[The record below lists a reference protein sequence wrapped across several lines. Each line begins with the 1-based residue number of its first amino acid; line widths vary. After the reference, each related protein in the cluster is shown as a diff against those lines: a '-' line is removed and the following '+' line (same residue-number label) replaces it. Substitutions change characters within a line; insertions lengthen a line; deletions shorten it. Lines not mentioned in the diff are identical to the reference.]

1 VRANERTDNRRGR
14 DYADVKTLPAS
25 WRDAAGRGLACS
37 GHNGNNRARQ
47 AAIERR
53 HEWARMITVIRNT
66 TVATV
71 DPDDTIHYDAA
82 IAIDAGRIA
91 AIGPASDIV
100 ARFPEAE
107 MVDGGGKV
115 VMPGFANIHTHFTLI
130 IAKGIY
136 EDLSP
141 PHKPPFTSGLAPL
154 PVPELSHAEINAMA
168 RLAALEAI
176 RSGTTAALEDGS
188 DVDDYADA
196 IADTGMR
203 LLLCEKAWDK
213 AKGGIGDPGGFETD
227 PALGER
233 CIAKIEALHAKW
245 HGARNGRITVG
256 VSAWAP
262 DMCSPDL
269 LRKLRALQDRL
280 DTVATIH
287 LNQIWGEV
295 SAVEKIRNRKPTE
308 YLADIGFLNDR
319 LICAHCR
326 CMVREEERL
335 LGEAHANVAFNA
347 CIAAR
352 RGLSPRA
359 HDLETFGCNIGMG
372 TDNMAEDMV
381 EVMRTGM
388 FMERVRREDGRLPT
402 PEQAMRWA
410 TVNGYRAMGIP
421 DGGALVPGNKAD
433 LIMIDFRRAHLVPR
447 LRVVS
452 TFVHQGQGRD
462 VTDVMVDGRWL
473 MRDNRVLTMDE
484 DATVAEAQ
492 RVAETAWTRLFA
504 ERPDLKP
511 LAGWQPGAIAL
522 S

>member
-1 VRANERTDNRRGR
+1 MAHRRGT
-14 DYADVKTLPAS
+14 AKVAQHT
-25 WRDAAGRGLACS
+25 
-37 GHNGNNRARQ
+37 
-47 AAIERR
+47 
-53 HEWARMITVIRNT
+53 TVIKDT
-66 TVATV
+66 TVVTI
-71 DPDDTIHYDAA
+71 DRDDTILYDAA
-82 IAIDAGRIA
+82 VAIKDGRVA
-91 AIGPASDIV
+91 SVGPSREIV
-100 ARFPEAE
+100 ARFPGAHV
-107 MVDGGGKV
+107 VDGSGKV

-154 PVPELSHAEINAMA
+154 PVPELSRDEMIAMV

-188 DVDDYADA
+188 NVENYAQS
-196 IADTGMR
+196 IADTGLR

-213 AKGGIGDPGGFETD
+213 AKGNIGDPGPFD
-227 PALGER
+227 VDAALGDE
-233 CIAKIEALHAKW
+233 CIARTEALHAKW
-245 HGARNGRITVG
+245 QGACNGRITVG

-269 LRKLRALQDRL
+269 LRKLRALQHKL

-287 LNQIWGEV
+287 LNQVWGEV

-335 LGEAHANVAFNA
+335 LGEARTNVAFNA

-352 RGLSPRA
+352 RGLSPRV
-359 HDLETFGCNIGMG
+359 HDLQEFGCNIGMG
-372 TDNMAEDMV
+372 SDNMAEDMV

-388 FMERVRREDGRLPT
+388 FMERVRREDGRQPA

-421 DGGALVPGNKAD
+421 DGGSLEAGKKAD

-462 VTDVMVDGRWL
+462 VTDVMVDGAWL
-473 MRDNRVLTMDE
+473 MRDGTVLTMEE

-492 RVAETAWTRLFA
+492 RVSETAWARQFA
-504 ERPDLKP
+504 QRPDLKP
-511 LAGWQPGAIAL
+511 IAGWQPMHVA

>member
-1 VRANERTDNRRGR
+1 MPPSVPHARSPRAF
-14 DYADVKTLPAS
+14 PAP
-25 WRDAAGRGLACS
+25 
-37 GHNGNNRARQ
+37 H
-47 AAIERR
+47 
-53 HEWARMITVIRNT
+53 
-66 TVATV
+66 TV
-71 DPDDTIHYDAA
+71 D
-82 IAIDAGRIA
+82 G
-91 AIGPASDIV
+91 S
-100 ARFPEAE
+100 
-107 MVDGGGKV
+107 GKV

-154 PVPELSHAEINAMA
+154 PVPELSRDEMIAMV

-188 DVDDYADA
+188 NVENYAQS
-196 IADTGMR
+196 IADTGLR

-213 AKGGIGDPGGFETD
+213 AKGNIGDPGPFD
-227 PALGER
+227 VDAALGDE
-233 CIAKIEALHAKW
+233 CIARTEALHAKW
-245 HGARNGRITVG
+245 HGACNGRITVG

-269 LRKLRALQDRL
+269 LRKLRALQEKL

-287 LNQIWGEV
+287 LNQVWGEV

-335 LGEAHANVAFNA
+335 LGEARTNVAFNA

-352 RGLSPRA
+352 RGLSPRV
-359 HDLETFGCNIGMG
+359 HDLQEFGCNIGMG

-388 FMERVRREDGRLPT
+388 FMERVRREDGRQPDARTGDALGDGERLSRDGNSGWGLAGARQEGRSDHDRLPPRPSRAAAARGLDLRAPGT
-402 PEQAMRWA
+402 GARRDRRHGRRRVADARGQGADDGRGR
-410 TVNGYRAMGIP
+410 NGR
-421 DGGALVPGNKAD
+421 GGATGLGDRLGAAVREAPGSEAD
-433 LIMIDFRRAHLVPR
+433 RRLATDACGGR
-447 LRVVS
+447 LMAWSLLTVS
-452 TFVHQGQGRD
+452 
-462 VTDVMVDGRWL
+462 
-473 MRDNRVLTMDE
+473 
-484 DATVAEAQ
+484 
-492 RVAETAWTRLFA
+492 RVARRMCRGRARWGE
-504 ERPDLKP
+504 KP
-511 LAGWQPGAIAL
+511 
-522 S
+522 